1 MNNILLAF
9 PNNLHTFEKFSKR
22 KNKEGE
28 HRYVCKSC
36 GIVGWLKDNSDTIL
50 IKKGSKA
57 MIEKCD
63 EGGKTE
69 ANFVNENV
77 GKEIKITKQI
87 DFGDGIILNQGD
99 KFPVVECPGT
109 HQGEHKL
116 DIWIEVPDKEGVLQ
130 NCLLEED
137 EYEFVAEEVERVP
150 AESPPPIEEAPIEPE
165 EVKVE
170 IEGEKPQGNLPEIEE
185 TAEMTKEEFDGLA
198 NLPDKP
204 QTADE
209 IDQTVQEIANKR
221 AQKLAKVV
229 EPVKVDRAT
238 KADGEWKTGIVK
250 TDMTDI
256 RKDRYML
263 TEEDK
268 LKYGDTMAN
277 AELEVEELEEELKDF
292 RKDINSQI
300 DDKRKA
306 ILRCGEALRNGF
318 EYKDISCDIHF
329 NYDTG
334 KKLFISNGNT
344 VATEDMTPSD
354 FQMDWGYEKKEEKC

>member
-1 MNNILLAF
+1 
-9 PNNLHTFEKFSKR
+9 
-22 KNKEGE
+22 
-28 HRYVCKSC
+28 
-36 GIVGWLKDNSDTIL
+36 
-50 IKKGSKA
+50 
-57 MIEKCD
+57 
-63 EGGKTE
+63 
-69 ANFVNENV
+69 VNENV

-116 DIWIEVPDKEGVLQ
+116 DIWIEVPNADGVLE
-130 NCLLEED
+130 NCLLEEG
-137 EYEFVAEEVERVP
+137 EYEFVGTAEM
-150 AESPPPIEEAPIEPE
+150 AEAPVDEAPIEEKPIE
-165 EVKVE
+165 EPTGEMVVE
-170 IEGEKPQGNLPEIEE
+170 IEEEITKDDLTPSSKSLGDIIEE
-185 TAEMTKEEFDGLA
+185 
-198 NLPDKP
+198 DKP

-209 IDQTVQEIANKR
+209 IEKTVQEIANKR

-300 DDKRKA
+300 DDKRKT